1 MIHFNLLVRLKLD
14 PFSFMRNTELL
25 IVADIQGWIFLFLM
39 RFNVWKRIL
48 FELLNANYLS
58 QDIIPFLYDE

>member
-1 MIHFNLLVRLKLD
+1 
-14 PFSFMRNTELL
+14 MRNTELL